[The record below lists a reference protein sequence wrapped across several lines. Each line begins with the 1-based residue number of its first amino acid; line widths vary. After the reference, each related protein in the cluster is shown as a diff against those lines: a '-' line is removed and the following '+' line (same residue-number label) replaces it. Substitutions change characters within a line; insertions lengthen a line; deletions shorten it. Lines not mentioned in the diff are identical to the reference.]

1 MKTLILTIIT
11 ILTMIV
17 TESGPRG
24 ATPPE
29 TFRGG
34 NGLPGPILWA

>member
-1 MKTLILTIIT
+1 MKKVTLMIMM
-11 ILTMIV
+11 ILTMTM
-17 TESGPRG
+17 TESGPTG

-34 NGLPGPILWA
+34 NGLPG